1 MLPYF
6 LIINVNR
13 QICVVITTS
22 NFSNSNLEETFLGD
36 ARCF

>member
-1 MLPYF
+1 MLPF
-6 LIINVNR
+6 PLFINVNR
-13 QICVVITTS
+13 QIHVVKTTS